1 MEVRLDVLD
10 FDNKEEI
17 LNAVSKA
24 LDLFNNKKFVK
35 KINSSN
41 DVFVVKIDESNK
53 LIFRKCRCDDENH
66 TPHSS
71 PYTP

>member
-24 LDLFNNKKFVK
+24 LDLFNNEEFIN
-35 KINSSN
+35 KINSSD
-41 DVFVVKIDESNK
+41 DVYVVKIDEANK
-53 LIFRKCRCDDENH
+53 LILRKCSCSGDK
-66 TPHSS
+66 
-71 PYTP
+71 

>member
-35 KINSSN
+35 K
-41 DVFVVKIDESNK
+41 
-53 LIFRKCRCDDENH
+53 
-66 TPHSS
+66 
-71 PYTP
+71 